1 MAIVCKDR
9 DGASQMR
16 NFCDRLHG
24 DLSAGKKITP
34 PSAEEFAALN
44 SVIIIGV
51 LTLED
56 VIEKILRIDIH
67 DEKDRE
73 KAVLALQMKTVNA
86 IQNENFGEVSMGQL
100 APYMTQKYRVGSD
113 ASPLRATTSF
123 EDAPN
128 PDGIYSSKFVM
139 SFVKGLDKMVR
150 EEIKTQTSPNKSK
163 SLEKKYQG
171 ID

>member
-100 APYMTQKYRVGSD
+100 APYMTQKYRVGSE
-113 ASPLRATTSF
+113 ASAPSATS

-150 EEIKTQTSPNKSK
+150 EEIKTQTSSKSK